1 MSDNYNEILKEKKVY
16 EDPVVSH
23 EHKFFKLSIFVAI
36 LISLIIIGIS
46 YLVYYNT
53 ILDSESIFLNNI
65 QKLTSKYEIFYNNI
79 KPNYNLS
86 RNYTLEGNISIDNIN
101 YTYSFIKDNN
111 KIKRTFQN
119 NNNSIM
125 YYYDSDLSYIKLSS
139 LGDTYIEKDNNLY
152 TIEEYKNNLNS
163 IKDNFYNYIY
173 DSIFNTSPYNIYNK
187 LYNIDNHNKVINN
200 IKTNFNTNISSN
212 KYLKKFYLENKEPIV
227 EINLSLTTPD
237 INSILENNNLKVK
250 DDYNIVITMKNNA
263 IDNSIKSIKV
273 VVNNKTK
280 DTRSVVTYQSDSIEF
295 VDVDGNTTKYTL
307 IKNSNVNYIKVYKN
321 DILYSVLSLKIENNT
336 NTYEYHIIDNI
347 YNVKLTLDYN
357 KNEYNYKLETNIDN
371 NLKNIEVSGTYKGE
385 GALSEDIKNTI
396 NYNDLSINDQTILD
410 KSIKNHLF
418 GN

>member
-36 LISLIIIGIS
+36 LITLIIIGIS

-65 QKLTSKYEIFYNNI
+65 QTLTSKYEIFYNNI

-86 RNYTLEGNISIDNIN
+86 KSYTLEGNISIDNIN
-101 YTYSFIKDNN
+101 YNYSFIKDNN

-125 YYYDSDLSYIKLSS
+125 YYYDSDLSYIKLSN
-139 LGDTYIEKDNNLY
+139 LGDIYIEKDNNLY
-152 TIEEYKNNLNS
+152 TIEEYQNNLNS

-237 INSILENNNLKVK
+237 INSILENNNLQVK
-250 DDYNIVITMKNNA
+250 DNYNIVITMKNNA

-273 VVNNKTK
+273 VINNKTK
-280 DTRSVVTYQSDSIEF
+280 DTRSVITYQSDSIEF
-295 VDVDGNTTKYTL
+295 VDDDGNTTKYTL
-307 IKNSNVNYIKVYKN
+307 TKNSNVNYIKVYKN

-357 KNEYNYKLETNIDN
+357 KTEYNYKLETNIDN

-396 NYNDLSINDQTILD
+396 NYNDLNINDQTIFD